1 MCACGPDATCISRP
15 DGQGYSCRC
24 HLGKMGERCTEGEA
38 VSVPSFDEAG
48 AFVSY
53 SPLTNVHHELRVE
66 AEFLPR
72 APDGLLLFSAGKASP
87 VEDFVA
93 LAMVSGH
100 LEFHYE
106 LGSGTAVLRSVE
118 PVALGRWHRVTAERV
133 HKDGTMVVDGSAPVQ
148 RSSPGKSQGLNLH
161 SPLYLGGV
169 EPPLRPPTNA
179 SFQGCIG
186 EVSIN
191 GKKVDLSYSF
201 LRSRGVGQCRQSS
214 PCLHA
219 PCLHGGRCLPL
230 PAGSPPFRCLC
241 TPGFSGPRCERM
253 ADRCLEHN
261 PCLGTLPRFS
271 AVFSE
276 GSYLALPGHL
286 FPRGAPDLQDTIELE
301 LRTSSTEGL
310 LLWHGAE
317 SGKAKDFV
325 GLGLKDGHLV
335 FSYQLG
341 SGEAT
346 IISEDPVND
355 GEWHHVMAARQGR
368 RGWLQV
374 DGEEPVFGESPGTN
388 IMANTQGS
396 IYIGGAPDPRSLTAG
411 KFLSGVSGCV
421 RGLVLAPAGTPR
433 HPIDLRHGAVGS
445 SAVAPCPS

>member
-1 MCACGPDATCISRP
+1 MT
-15 DGQGYSCRC
+15 
-24 HLGKMGERCTEGEA
+24 
-38 VSVPSFDEAG
+38 
-48 AFVSY
+48 
-53 SPLTNVHHELRVE
+53 
-66 AEFLPR
+66 
-72 APDGLLLFSAGKASP
+72 
-87 VEDFVA
+87 
-93 LAMVSGH
+93 
-100 LEFHYE
+100 
-106 LGSGTAVLRSVE
+106 
-118 PVALGRWHRVTAERV
+118 
-133 HKDGTMVVDGSAPVQ
+133 VDGSAPVQ

-201 LRSRGVGQCRQSS
+201 LRSRGVGQCGQSS

-241 TPGFSGPRCERM
+241 TPGFSGPRCERV

-261 PCLGTLPRFS
+261 PCLHGGTCKDNGCVCPEGYGGPYCQHGAELSELDQDWQEGSGGSDTPGQFS
-271 AVFSE
+271 AVFSD

-301 LRTSSTEGL
+301 LRTSSTEGLL

-346 IISEDPVND
+346 IVSEDPVND

-374 DGEEPVFGESPGTN
+374 DGEEPLFGESPGTN
-388 IMANTQGS
+388 IMANSQGS
-396 IYIGGAPDPRSLTAG
+396 VYIGGAPDPRSLTAG

-433 HPIDLRHGAVGS
+433 HPIDLRHGAVGG